1 MSKINCFFLTVVL
14 CLSLSIAR
22 SKSVFAGDSDLTA
35 EQVVAE
41 HIKSI
46 GSPAALAEIKSR
58 AFLGTVSAEFF
69 QGMHGSMTG
78 TSMLVSEGK
87 KLGIV
92 FKFGDINNYPGE
104 YFAFDGNDVS
114 VGYISPGQKS
124 PLADFIFRY
133 NGLMKAGLMGGV
145 LSGAWPLLDQEKTA
159 RLKCRKVTADGSQLY
174 EIEYRP
180 NKGLGDVK
188 IKMYFDSKTFYH
200 VKTEYQVRIKDDNSV
215 RGPEGSVRPSQ
226 GRVEIEDVLPES
238 IYVLVEKFDDF
249 KKVGT
254 VVLPCRYRIEYSVDG
269 QGGAFVGRW
278 EIKAAQW
285 SFNNT
290 YDDRIFK
297 AQK

>member
-1 MSKINCFFLTVVL
+1 MSKINCFIWTVVL
-14 CLSLSIAR
+14 CLSLSITR
-22 SKSVFAGDSDLTA
+22 SKSVFARDSDLTA

-58 AFLGTVSAEFF
+58 EFVGTVSAQFF

-78 TSMLVSEGK
+78 ISMLVSEGK

-104 YFAFDGNDVS
+104 YFAFDGKDVS
-114 VGYISPGQKS
+114 VGHISPGQKS

-145 LSGAWPLLDQEKTA
+145 MSGAWPLLDQGKTA
-159 RLKCRKVTADGSQLY
+159 RLKCKKVTADGNELY
-174 EIEYRP
+174 EIVYRP
-180 NKGLGDVK
+180 NKGLGDVT

-200 VKTEYQVRIKDDNSV
+200 VKTAYEVRVKDDNSV
-215 RGPEGSVRPSQ
+215 RGPLGSVAPSQ

-238 IYVLVEKFDDF
+238 IYSLVEKFDSF
-249 KKVGT
+249 KKVGA
-254 VVLPCRYRIEYSVDG
+254 VVLPHTYRIEYTVDG
-269 QGGAFVGRW
+269 QGHAFVGKW

-285 SFNNT
+285 AFNKT
-290 YDDRIFK
+290 YDERIFK